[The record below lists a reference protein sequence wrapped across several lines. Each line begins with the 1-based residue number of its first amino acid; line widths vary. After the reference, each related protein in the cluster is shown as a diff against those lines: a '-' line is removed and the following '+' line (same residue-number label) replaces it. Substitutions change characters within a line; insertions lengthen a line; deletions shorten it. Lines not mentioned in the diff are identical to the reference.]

1 MTTIKQQAEE
11 ALRLDPFAK
20 TFICTTQCTKEGC
33 ECFLRRTSGNFPCL
47 ACCTIKNK
55 QWAKINKAKAKNDFA
70 AWYQNNKEYCI
81 KKDRANYLKRKEAQ
95 LAAVRS

>member
-20 TFICTTQCTKEGC
+20 TFVCETQCTKEGC

-47 ACCTIKNK
+47 ACCTRKNK
-55 QWAKINKAKAKNDFA
+55 QWAIDNQDKVKTYYSG
-70 AWYQNNKEYCI
+70 WYQNNKEYCI
-81 KKDRANYLKRKEAQ
+81 KKDRANYLKRKESK
-95 LAAVRS
+95 LAAV

>member
-20 TFICTTQCTKEGC
+20 TFVCETQCTKEGC

-55 QWAKINKAKAKNDFA
+55 QWAIDNKDKAKKYST
-70 AWYQNNKEYCI
+70 AWYQENREYCLNRD
-81 KKDRANYLKRKEAQ
+81 KANYLKRKEAQ
-95 LAAVRS
+95 LAAV